1 VIYTIKRIGL
11 GSALRVGLALGW
23 LIALFPSLVLAWL
36 ALAALRRVDAA
47 LGQVTPYELSLLGQ
61 TVAHFDLLAAF
72 GLTGLV
78 QTVARLAGNGPAT
91 FLTIAVVLTLAGAAI
106 VVVTVLAFCLCYN
119 ALAAAFGGLKLE
131 LRLDDR

>member
-1 VIYTIKRIGL
+1 MRYTIKRIGL

-23 LIALFPSLVLAWL
+23 LIALFPSLLLAWL

-47 LGQVTPYELSLLGQ
+47 LGQVTPYELNLLGQ
-61 TVAHFDLLAAF
+61 TVARFDLFAAF

-91 FLTIAVVLTLAGAAI
+91 FLTIAAVLTLAGAAL
-106 VVVTVLAFCLCYN
+106 VVVTVLAFCLGYN

-131 LRLDDR
+131 LSQDDR